1 MTSKKFVSNIL
12 STLHH
17 NHENSKSQTFPT
29 KLISSDN
36 DFERGQM
43 DKFDV
48 EMNDIG
54 DPLIC
59 KLSELKTYLMIFL

>member
-1 MTSKKFVSNIL
+1 
-12 STLHH
+12 
-17 NHENSKSQTFPT
+17 
-29 KLISSDN
+29 
-36 DFERGQM
+36 M

-59 KLSELKTYLMIFL
+59 KLSESKFYLMNVSLTMLPYNPVIIKRSLLSFSDQ